1 MAVTYLAPETLR
13 SLQCFWV
20 RLLLHVGAEYED
32 VDSITLDLR
41 NNKYE
46 VEFKLP
52 NGDYTY
58 PFSLD
63 EFTNTAKKLFTGAR
77 EVVLYKSVT
86 SDYSEIQRAE
96 RTYQCSFINIEKS
109 YHDRRWVYGLP
120 YFVKTKMCDSV
131 AKKLG
136 RVAEKPVKVKKL
148 AYALND
154 NGSVDVVKYSNGSV
168 ILYAYTRLRELLCV
182 VVLGKNLDME
192 KYITLQGATE
202 TLHAITDIVN
212 ALKNRTW
219 KTKLLDWSTW
229 QGSLDSHAYIYM
241 DDFCYATGVFD
252 GGEGVR
258 LQTLEERAESKNN
271 TLKAAVRRLKIYRK
285 WEEYKTFVM

>member
-1 MAVTYLAPETLR
+1 
-13 SLQCFWV
+13 
-20 RLLLHVGAEYED
+20 
-32 VDSITLDLR
+32 
-41 NNKYE
+41 
-46 VEFKLP
+46 
-52 NGDYTY
+52 
-58 PFSLD
+58 
-63 EFTNTAKKLFTGAR
+63 
-77 EVVLYKSVT
+77 
-86 SDYSEIQRAE
+86 
-96 RTYQCSFINIEKS
+96 
-109 YHDRRWVYGLP
+109 
-120 YFVKTKMCDSV
+120 MCDSV

-212 ALKNRTW
+212 ALKNHTW

-258 LQTLEERAESKNN
+258 LQTLEERAERKNN